1 MAAQLGVGTAPEGW
15 VPVERRWLGLD
26 RRSIVPAVV
35 VVALVVLMS
44 IVLPAI
50 NAATPYNDKV
60 VSGDVMQV
68 QYGVQFTP
76 TPGWGITSGVRVG
89 DAPAGGG
96 YPASASVTTGSVVL
110 TVKVDKYTGTAGK
123 LLNKIRST
131 SDRLKTDSGLHV
143 NGPSHTARPAA
154 GSPERSR
161 ATPAPSPRASSR
173 HSSAQAWAS
182 KSPPWAG
189 RPTSPTR

>member
-1 MAAQLGVGTAPEGW
+1 
-15 VPVERRWLGLD
+15 
-26 RRSIVPAVV
+26 
-35 VVALVVLMS
+35 MS

-96 YPASASVTTGSVVL
+96 YPALASVTTGSIVF
-110 TVKVDKYTGTAGK
+110 TVQVDKYTGTAGK
-123 LLNKIRST
+123 LLNKIRNT

-143 NGPSHTARPAA
+143 NGPSHTGTTSSGLTGAIARYTGTKSEGIVAAFVSAGVGIEVTAVGGPADFTDQMIRDIA
-154 GSPERSR
+154 GMIDSIRVVPGVRSDHDNQR
-161 ATPAPSPRASSR
+161 
-173 HSSAQAWAS
+173 
-182 KSPPWAG
+182 
-189 RPTSPTR
+189 